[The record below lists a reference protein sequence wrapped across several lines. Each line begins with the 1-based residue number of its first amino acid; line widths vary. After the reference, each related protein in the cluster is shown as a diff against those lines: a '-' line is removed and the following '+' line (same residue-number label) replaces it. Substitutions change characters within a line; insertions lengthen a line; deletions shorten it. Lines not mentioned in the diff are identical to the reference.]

1 MPQSP
6 KPTTAR
12 AKHTRPSICRLCIAH
27 CGILAT
33 VEAGKLTHV
42 SGDPDNPL
50 FKGYTCP
57 KGRALPELHNHPE
70 RLLCSQKRNAAGTLQ
85 PVASAAA
92 SREIAERLQ
101 ALVQEHGARSVA
113 VYSGTNSL
121 PYPGGPMAAYALLRA
136 LGSPMFFTANT
147 IDQPN
152 KQIAQAL
159 HGIWRGGDQN
169 FEHADTWLLIGV
181 NPVISKAAGIP
192 CQNPAQKLKEAVQ
205 RGMQL
210 IVIDPRTSETA
221 RRAAI
226 HLQPRPGEDATILAG
241 IIRIILRESLYD
253 HEFVAQHAEGLNAL
267 RDQVEPYTPE
277 RVAQR
282 AGIDADLLLDAA
294 RLFAAGKR
302 GAVNTGTGASFS
314 MNSNLTE
321 YLALSLTTL
330 CGRWPRAGEPVTRP
344 NGLLPPWEP
353 KAQAFAPFP
362 AWGFGEQMRVRN
374 LGDSVAGMPTAAL
387 AEDILLPGPGQVRA
401 LICLGGNPMTAW
413 PDQRKT
419 MAAMQALDLLV
430 TFDPFLS
437 ETSQLADY
445 VIAPKLTL
453 ETPGMSQPAETG
465 KYYGL
470 GMGIP
475 AAYGQIS
482 PPIVDAPAG
491 ADVVEEWQF
500 LRDIARHL
508 DLDLDMGMAYGFGS
522 YAESPMAG
530 IHVSRAE
537 ALDTEGLYRRMCANG
552 RLNYDEVA
560 AHPHGLLQPLEVRIA
575 PADPVCTARLRLDDP
590 TIMKELHLWATEGST
605 SHRSG
610 AEFPFRLI
618 PRRSNNFMNST
629 GRNISR
635 LHGSRTGNPAFMHP
649 EDLDR
654 LGIERG
660 AVVRL
665 RSHWD
670 QIDAIVEPDPTLRP
684 GVIAMTHGFGGLPGQ
699 EARFR
704 ELGSNTGRLLNTE
717 VDFDPYTG
725 MPRMGNVPVAVDVLP

>member
-1 MPQSP
+1 MTTPQ
-6 KPTTAR
+6 PT
-12 AKHTRPSICRLCIAH
+12 ICRLCIAH

-33 VEAGKLTHV
+33 VEGGKLTRV
-42 SGDPDNPL
+42 TGDPKNPL

-70 RLLCSQKRNAAGTLQ
+70 RLLTSLKRSQGGGFEPIPSAQAARE
-85 PVASAAA
+85 VADQLA
-92 SREIAERLQ
+92 
-101 ALVQEHGARSVA
+101 ALVAEHGPRSVA

-121 PYPGGPMAAYALLRA
+121 PYPGGPLVAYALLRA

-159 HGIWRGGDQN
+159 HGIWQGGDQD
-169 FEHADTWLLIGV
+169 FDRADTWLLVGV

-192 CQNPAQKLKEAVQ
+192 CQNPAQKLKDAVN
-205 RGMQL
+205 RGMKL
-210 IVIDPRTSETA
+210 IVVDPRASETA
-221 RRAAI
+221 SRAAI

-241 IIRIILRESLYD
+241 MIRVIIREGLYD
-253 HEFVAQHAEGLNAL
+253 RDFVARHAQGFDTLAA
-267 RDQVEPYTPE
+267 QVEPFTPE
-277 RVAQR
+277 LVADR
-282 AGIDADLLLDAA
+282 AGIDAAMLVEAA
-294 RLFAAGKR
+294 RLFASGTS

-321 YLALSLTTL
+321 YLALALTTL
-330 CGRWPRAGEPVTRP
+330 CGRWPRAGEAATRP
-344 NGLLPPWEP
+344 NGLLPAWQPR
-353 KAQAFAPFP
+353 AQAFAPFQ
-362 AWGFGEQMRVRN
+362 AWGFGEQMRVRG

-419 MAAMQALDLLV
+419 MAAMQSLELLV
-430 TFDPFLS
+430 TFDPQLS
-437 ETSQLADY
+437 ETAQLADY
-445 VIAPKLTL
+445 VIAPRLTL

-475 AAYGQIS
+475 GTYGQVS
-482 PPIVDAPAG
+482 PAVVDPPPG
-491 ADVVEEWQF
+491 ADLVEEWQF
-500 LRDIARHL
+500 LWDIARHL
-508 DLDLDMGMAYGFGS
+508 GLDLDLGMAYGFGS
-522 YAESPMAG
+522 YAESPMTG
-530 IHVSRAE
+530 FQLGRDES
-537 ALDTEGLYRRMCANG
+537 LDTEGLYRRMCANS
-552 RLNYDEVA
+552 RLDYDEVA
-560 AHPHGLLQPLEVRIA
+560 SHPHGLLRQQDVLIA
-575 PADPVCTARLRLDDP
+575 AADPDCTARLRLDDP
-590 TIMKELHLWATEGST
+590 TMLAELQAWSAKSAAAGTGE
-605 SHRSG
+605 
-610 AEFPFRLI
+610 AAFPFRLI

-629 GRNISR
+629 GRHIAR
-635 LHGSRTGNPAFMHP
+635 LRAGKTWNPVLMHP
-649 EDLDR
+649 DDITG
-654 LGIERG
+654 LGIDPG
-660 AVVRL
+660 ATVCL
-665 RSHWD
+665 RSPWD
-670 QIDAIVEPDPTLRP
+670 EIQAIVEADSTLRP

-725 MPRMGNVPVAVDVLP
+725 MPRMGNVPVAVEPLA

>member
-1 MPQSP
+1 MSRSP
-6 KPTTAR
+6 VLARGGVEGQPT
-12 AKHTRPSICRLCIAH
+12 ICRLCIAH

-33 VEAGKLTHV
+33 VENGRLTRV
-42 SGDPDNPL
+42 TGDPDNPL

-70 RLLCSQKRNAAGTLQ
+70 RLLHSLKRNAAGALE
-85 PVASAAA
+85 PIPSATA
-92 SREIAERLQ
+92 SRELADQLR
-101 ALVQEHGARSVA
+101 ALVAEYGPRSVA
-113 VYSGTNSL
+113 VYVGTNSL
-121 PYPGGPMAAYALLRA
+121 PYPGGAPTAYALLQA

-159 HGIWRGGDQN
+159 HGIWRGGDQD
-169 FEHADTWLLIGV
+169 FQEAGTWLLIGV

-192 CQNPAQKLKEAVQ
+192 CQNPAQQLKDAVQ

-210 IVIDPRTSETA
+210 IVIDPRESETA

-241 IIRIILRESLYD
+241 MIRVILAETLHD
-253 HEFVAQHAEGLNAL
+253 QDFVAQHAEGLEAL
-267 RDQVEPYTPE
+267 RQQVVPFTPE
-277 RVAQR
+277 VVARR
-282 AGIDADLLLDAA
+282 AGIDAAMLCDAA
-294 RLFAAGKR
+294 RLFAAGNR

-321 YLALSLTTL
+321 YLALCLTTL
-330 CGRWPRAGEPVTRP
+330 CGRWPRAGDKATRP
-344 NGLLPPWEP
+344 NGLLPPWQP
-353 KAQAFAPFP
+353 RAQAFPPFQ
-362 AWGFGEQMRVRN
+362 AWGFGEQMRVRG
-374 LGDSVAGMPTAAL
+374 LGNSVAGMPTAAL

-419 MAAMQALDLLV
+419 MAAMQSLDLLV
-430 TFDPFLS
+430 TFDPLLS
-437 ETSQLADY
+437 ETSQMADY

-470 GMGIP
+470 GTGI
-475 AAYGQIS
+475 AGTYAQIS
-482 PPIVDAPAG
+482 PSLVDPPAG
-491 ADVVEEWQF
+491 SDLVEEWQF
-500 LRDIARHL
+500 LWDIARHL
-508 DLDLDMGMAYGFGS
+508 DVDLELMMAYGFGS
-522 YAESPMAG
+522 YAESPMTSIRLG
-530 IHVSRAE
+530 RDE

-552 RLNYDEVA
+552 RMAYDEVT
-560 AHPHGLLQPLEVRIA
+560 AHPHGLLPDRDVVIA
-575 PADPVCTARLRLDDP
+575 AADPGCAARLRLDDP
-590 TIMKELHLWATEGST
+590 TMMEEQQSWA
-605 SHRSG
+605 G
-610 AEFPFRLI
+610 ANSADTGGDFPFRLI

-629 GRNISR
+629 GRIIAK
-635 LHGSRTGNPAFMHP
+635 LQAGKTWNPALMHP
-649 EDLDR
+649 DDLAR
-654 LGIERG
+654 LGIESGSVIR
-660 AVVRL
+660 VR
-665 RSHWD
+665 SPWD
-670 QIDAIVEPDPTLRP
+670 QIQAIVEADPSLRP

-725 MPRMGNVPVAVDVLP
+725 MPRIGNVPVAVETLQ

>member
-1 MPQSP
+1 MPQLP
-6 KPTTAR
+6 TPTTAQT
-12 AKHTRPSICRLCIAH
+12 KHTRPSICRLCIAH

-42 SGDPDNPL
+42 SGDPENPL

-57 KGRALPELHNHPE
+57 KGRALPDLHNHPD
-70 RLLCSQKRNAAGTLQ
+70 RLLCSQKRDAAGALK
-85 PVASAAA
+85 PVASATA
-92 SREIAERLQ
+92 SREIAEQLH
-101 ALVQEHGARSVA
+101 ALVQEYGPRSVA

-169 FEHADTWLLIGV
+169 FEQADTWLLIGV

-226 HLQPRPGEDATILAG
+226 HLQSRPGEDATILAG
-241 IIRIILRESLYD
+241 MIRVILRESLYD
-253 HEFVAQHAEGLNAL
+253 HEYVAQHAEGLDGL
-267 RDQVEPYTPE
+267 RDQVEPYTPD

-282 AGIDADLLLDAA
+282 AGIDADTLVDAA
-294 RLFAAGKR
+294 RLFAAGRR

-330 CGRWPRAGEPVTRP
+330 CGRWPRAGDPVTRP
-344 NGLLPPWEP
+344 NGLLPPWQP

-387 AEDILLPGPGQVRA
+387 AEDMLLPGPGQVRA

-475 AAYGQIS
+475 AVYGQIS
-482 PPIVDAPAG
+482 PAIVDAPAG

-522 YAESPMAG
+522 YAESPMASFR
-530 IHVSRAE
+530 VSRTE
-537 ALDTEGLYRRMCANG
+537 VLDTEGLYRRMCANA
-552 RLNYDEVA
+552 RLDYDLVA
-560 AHPHGLLQPLEVRIA
+560 AHPHGLLQEAQVPIA
-575 PADPVCTARLRLDDP
+575 PADADCTARLRLDDP
-590 TIMKELHLWATEGST
+590 TMMQELRAWAAATPST
-605 SHRSG
+605 PHAG

-635 LHGSRTGNPAFMHP
+635 LHGSRTWNPAFMHP
-649 EDLDR
+649 EDIDR

-670 QIDAIVEPDPTLRP
+670 QINAMVEPDATLRP